1 MSLQVDYSEPLTP
14 TSGWKLKRN
23 WGASAGPEYHA
34 QIGLTHWSFAGFL
47 VVVTIGDHTLG
58 QVSISPNDLSP
69 IPSQQEDGEATE
81 FCELMPDGTLRRI
94 AVFAH
99 GVSVSLHPDGSL
111 RQVIFDGKSNQTTV
125 ELVPWDPAT
134 GNWTFP
140 FVTIANVSETSNG
153 LAPHSH
159 GAGQGS
165 AFLVMD
171 VEIPSEPGH
180 KLLILNEPGNN
191 PNFTRFHLGAVPW
204 STSEAVESDWLWTA
218 APGGVWETTQCNISM
233 ENAGDDSQI
242 FTDTCIVDPDGS
254 IDRCG
259 GHFPCAAN
267 KAMTVKGHLI
277 YGFNGEGWHGA
288 QANQWLHYDAI
299 TGLFLGQFG
308 TVNGIHESKYSDD
321 GWAAPGAAGNAFSC
335 TLVTTTSGDVYLY
348 HNDES
353 AHGGVHRWR
362 LHGLDDVERVRIAL
376 AT

>member
-1 MSLQVDYSEPLTP
+1 MLCPTAVYADGQICLDILQNRWSPTYNVGGILASIQSLLDEP
-14 TSGWKLKRN
+14 
-23 WGASAGPEYHA
+23 
-34 QIGLTHWSFAGFL
+34 
-47 VVVTIGDHTLG
+47 
-58 QVSISPNDLSP
+58 
-69 IPSQQEDGEATE
+69 
-81 FCELMPDGTLRRI
+81 
-94 AVFAH
+94 
-99 GVSVSLHPDGSL
+99 
-111 RQVIFDGKSNQTTV
+111 
-125 ELVPWDPAT
+125 
-134 GNWTFP
+134 
-140 FVTIANVSETSNG
+140 
-153 LAPHSH
+153 
-159 GAGQGS
+159 
-165 AFLVMD
+165 
-171 VEIPSEPGH
+171 
-180 KLLILNEPGNN
+180 N
-191 PNFTRFHLGAVPW
+191 PNSPANA
-204 STSEAVESDWLWTA
+204 EAS
-218 APGGVWETTQCNISM
+218 VWETTQCNISM

-277 YGFNGEGWHGA
+277 YGFNGEGWNGA

-353 AHGGVHRWR
+353 AHGGVHRWH